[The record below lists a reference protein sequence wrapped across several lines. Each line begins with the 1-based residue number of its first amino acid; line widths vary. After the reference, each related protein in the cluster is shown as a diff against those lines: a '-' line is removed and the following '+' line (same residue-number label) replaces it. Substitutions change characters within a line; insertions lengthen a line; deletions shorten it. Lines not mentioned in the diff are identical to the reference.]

1 MGGCLAISSLGA
13 LIVLLLG
20 IAVPLAGGT
29 DFDGVPRVTGA
40 VMTVMIWLAG
50 ISYAARYRQW
60 IWLMVL
66 LLLSPLWFLWYGTSV
81 SEDFTYPEQWSAFT
95 DQPWYLLGLL
105 MTPLPLLAYG
115 AACVWQDR
123 A

>member
-13 LIVLLLG
+13 LVVLLLG

-29 DFDGVPRVTGA
+29 DFGGVPRLVGA
-40 VMTVMIWLAG
+40 VLIVVIWLAG
-50 ISYAARYRQW
+50 IRYAARNHQW
-60 IWLMVL
+60 MWLMGF

-81 SEDFTYPEQWSAFT
+81 SDDFTYPEQWSTFD
-95 DQPWYLLGLL
+95 DQPWYLIGLL
-105 MTPLPLLAYG
+105 ITPVPLLAYG
-115 AACVWQDR
+115 ALRFWQDR

>member
-13 LIVLLLG
+13 LVVLLLG

-29 DFDGVPRVTGA
+29 DFGGVPRLVGA
-40 VMTVMIWLAG
+40 ILIVVIWLAG
-50 ISYAARYRQW
+50 IRYAARNHQW
-60 IWLMVL
+60 MWLMGF

-81 SEDFTYPEQWSAFT
+81 SDDFTYPEQWSTFD
-95 DQPWYLLGLL
+95 DQPWYLIGLL
-105 MTPLPLLAYG
+105 ITPVPLLAYG
-115 AACVWQDR
+115 ALRFWQDR